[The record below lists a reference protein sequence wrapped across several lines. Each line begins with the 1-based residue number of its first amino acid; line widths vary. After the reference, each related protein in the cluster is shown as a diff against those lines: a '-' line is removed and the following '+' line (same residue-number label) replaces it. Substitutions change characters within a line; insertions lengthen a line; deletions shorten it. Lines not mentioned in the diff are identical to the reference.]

1 MKTRQGSDVA
11 GGSSDSDIEDT
22 RTKGKQDCDMASMF
36 EKLSAELSLM
46 RQGFNERF
54 DSMEKT
60 LTAQIT
66 ESLREYMAIKYKKLC
81 QKKSH
86 LSTLSGMR
94 KLIYCRRKSSLLR
107 QKMNRIYH

>member
-66 ESLREYMAIKYKKLC
+66 ESLREYIGDKVQEVVSEK
-81 QKKSH
+81 
-86 LSTLSGMR
+86 
-94 KLIYCRRKSSLLR
+94 
-107 QKMNRIYH
+107 NRTFQR